1 MASEKQIEANRLNA
15 SKSTGPKTSEGKST
29 VAQNSFKH
37 GMYAAQSLFP
47 GESQA
52 EFDLHRDQIY
62 EEYEPVG
69 TIEKHL
75 TERIAMHLW
84 RLRHSNRTQI
94 AAVNS
99 LHYSHKNSAVR
110 HLGAILRPNKDGSP
124 PPPDLELGD
133 ITVKD
138 FANAK
143 VIDNLL
149 MHERRIENSLF
160 KTIAE
165 LERKQMIRKMEIY
178 KSFLSDH
185 AKDPATCGEHSRTK
199 TD

>member
-1 MASEKQIEANRLNA
+1 MATEKQINANRQNA
-15 SKSTGPKTSEGKST
+15 SKSTGPKTPQGKAAVS
-29 VAQNSFKH
+29 QNSFKH
-37 GMYAAQSLFP
+37 GMYAAQGLFP
-47 GESQA
+47 GESRA

-62 EEYEPVG
+62 EEYNPVG

-75 TERIAMHLW
+75 VELIAIHLW

-99 LHYSHKNSAVR
+99 LHHSHNNSVIRGLDAFLKPKND
-110 HLGAILRPNKDGSP
+110 KT
-124 PPPDLELGD
+124 PPPDLELGQ
-133 ITVKD
+133 IAVKD
-138 FANAK
+138 FTNSK
-143 VIDNLL
+143 VIGNLL

-165 LERKQMIRKMEIY
+165 LERRQMIRKMEVY
-178 KSFLSDH
+178 KSFISDH
-185 AKDPATCGEHSRTK
+185 AEGPAK